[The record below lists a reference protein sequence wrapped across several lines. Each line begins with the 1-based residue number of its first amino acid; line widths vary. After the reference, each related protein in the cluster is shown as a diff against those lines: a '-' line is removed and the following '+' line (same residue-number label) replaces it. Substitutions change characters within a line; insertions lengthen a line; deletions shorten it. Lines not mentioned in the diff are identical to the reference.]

1 MSTYTKKQVADLVKG
16 DLDWDTVHLMLSMPK
31 DNDRYKL
38 YMEVLNDNVDY
49 DDKVILALGP
59 RLNVVERTTD
69 QEIVIKCDCG
79 HDFGDYRKNW
89 KLGALIYV
97 RDSEEKMEQIYPAI
111 MAPDTNWQVY
121 REYYCPSCGIQ
132 HDVEAPTP
140 WYPVMHDIQPD
151 LKTFFEWLEMP
162 APAKI

>member
-59 RLNVVERTTD
+59 RLNVVERKAD
-69 QEIVIKCDCG
+69 QEIVVMCDCG

-89 KLGALIYV
+89 KLGALI
-97 RDSEEKMEQIYPAI
+97 
-111 MAPDTNWQVY
+111 
-121 REYYCPSCGIQ
+121 
-132 HDVEAPTP
+132 
-140 WYPVMHDIQPD
+140 
-151 LKTFFEWLEMP
+151 
-162 APAKI
+162 

>member
-1 MSTYTKKQVADLVKG
+1 MSTYSKKQVADLVKG

-38 YMEVLNDNVDY
+38 YMEVLQDNVDY
-49 DDKVILALGP
+49 DDKIILALGP
-59 RLNVVERTTD
+59 RLNVVERTAD
-69 QEIVIKCDCG
+69 KEIVAKCDCG

-97 RDSEEKMEQIYPAI
+97 RDSVEKMEQIYPAI
-111 MAPDTNWQVY
+111 MAPDTAWQVY
-121 REYYCPSCGIQ
+121 REYYCPSCGVQ

>member
-59 RLNVVERTTD
+59 RLNVVERKAD
-69 QEIVIKCDCG
+69 QEIVVMCDCG

-121 REYYCPSCGIQ
+121 REYYCPSCGTQ